1 MKKSFL
7 YISVLTLL
15 LSKASIAQDDVYPAA
30 KQSKKTAITNATVH
44 VGNGNVIENGT
55 VVFDNGK
62 ITYAGAAAGAPS
74 AETTID
80 AKGKHVYPGIILPA
94 SNLGLQEISGVR
106 GSTDVNEIG
115 ELNPSVRSIVAYK
128 AESIVTNTCLLYTSP
143 SPRDVEESRMPS
155 SA

>member
-7 YISVLTLL
+7 YISVLALL
-15 LSKASIAQDDVYPAA
+15 LSKAMVAQDDVYPAA
-30 KQSKKTAITNATVH
+30 KQAKKTAITNATVH

-62 ITYAGAAAGAPS
+62 ITYAGATAGAPS

-106 GSTDVNEIG
+106 GLSLIH
-115 ELNPSVRSIVAYK
+115 I
-128 AESIVTNTCLLYTSP
+128 
-143 SPRDVEESRMPS
+143 
-155 SA
+155 